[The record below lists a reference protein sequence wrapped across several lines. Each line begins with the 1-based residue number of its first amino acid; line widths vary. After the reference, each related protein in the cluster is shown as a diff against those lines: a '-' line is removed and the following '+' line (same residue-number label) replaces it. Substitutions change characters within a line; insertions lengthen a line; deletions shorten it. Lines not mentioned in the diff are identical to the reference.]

1 MLLSGCGVLIAGKK
15 WAEGDGQPKRSVL
28 RAGQTFMGASAVSTE
43 QRDVQFL
50 AAGKKI
56 KT

>member
-1 MLLSGCGVLIAGKK
+1 MLIAGKK